1 MIGMSRDIMIELGAS
16 IDNIAT
22 LEDAVNT
29 ALTIEQQGHKFY
41 LDKAGTSTGIA
52 AKDLFEYLAA
62 EEGRHI
68 EYLNDFL
75 KTGHLSVFNEVA
87 PPDFTQSFASEFTQE
102 KPGELDVLMN
112 ALRFEKKNED
122 FYKELAVWTHNSQQK
137 EFFDMMASFEHE
149 HVELIDGFIDAATQF
164 RMET

>member
-1 MIGMSRDIMIELGAS
+1 MSKDIMIEFEGS

-22 LEDAVNT
+22 LEDAVKT

-52 AKDLFEYLAA
+52 AKDLFNYLAA

-75 KTGHLSVFNEVA
+75 ETGHLSILNEAA
-87 PPDFTQSFASEFTQE
+87 PPDFTQSFASEFTGD
-102 KPGELDVLMN
+102 KPGELDVLMS
-112 ALRFEKKNED
+112 ALRFEQKNEN
-122 FYKELAVWTHNSQQK
+122 FYKELAEWTQNPEQK
-137 EFFDMMASFEHE
+137 EFFDMMASFEHG

>member
-1 MIGMSRDIMIELGAS
+1 MSRDIMIEFGAS

-22 LEDAVNT
+22 LEDAVKT

-41 LDKAGTSTGIA
+41 LEKAGTSTGIA
-52 AKDLFEYLAA
+52 AKDLFEYLAT
-62 EEGRHI
+62 EESRHI

-75 KTGHLSVFNEVA
+75 KTGHLSVFNEDT
-87 PPDFTQSFASEFTQE
+87 PPDFTQSFASEFTE
-102 KPGELDVLMN
+102 ENPGELDVLMN

-122 FYKELAVWTHNSQQK
+122 FYKELAVWTHNSEEK
-137 EFFDMMASFEHE
+137 EFFDMMSSFEHG
-149 HVELIDGFIDAATQF
+149 HGELIDGFIDAVTQF

>member
-1 MIGMSRDIMIELGAS
+1 MSKDIMIEFEAS

-22 LEDAVNT
+22 LEDAVKT

-52 AKDLFEYLAA
+52 AKDLFDYLAT

-75 KTGHLSVFNEVA
+75 KTGHLSVLNEAA
-87 PPDFTQSFASEFTQE
+87 PPDFTQAFANEFTEE
-102 KPGELDVLMN
+102 KPGELDVLMG
-112 ALRFEKKNED
+112 ALRFEQKNEN
-122 FYKELAVWTHNSQQK
+122 FYKELTEWTHNPEQK
-137 EFFDMMASFEHE
+137 EFFDMMASFEHG

>member
-1 MIGMSRDIMIELGAS
+1 MPKDIMIKFEGS

-75 KTGHLSVFNEVA
+75 KTGHLSVFNEFT
-87 PPDFTQSFASEFTQE
+87 PPDFTQSFTNEFTEE

-112 ALRFEKKNED
+112 ALRFEQKNEN
-122 FYKELAVWTHNSQQK
+122 FYKELALWTHNPGQK
-137 EFFDMMASFEHE
+137 EFFDMMASFEHG
-149 HVELIDGFIDAATQF
+149 HVELIDGFIDAASQF

>member
-1 MIGMSRDIMIELGAS
+1 MSKDIMIEFGGS

-41 LDKAGTSTGIA
+41 LEKAGTSTGIA
-52 AKDLFEYLAA
+52 AKDLFKYLTA

-68 EYLNDFL
+68 EYLIDFL
-75 KTGHLSVFNEVA
+75 ETGHLSVLNEA
-87 PPDFTQSFASEFTQE
+87 DPPDFTKSFTNEFTEE
-102 KPGELDVLMN
+102 KPGELDVLMS
-112 ALRFEKKNED
+112 ALRFEQKNED
-122 FYKELAVWTHNSQQK
+122 FYKKLAVWTHNPEQK
-137 EFFDMMASFEHE
+137 EFFDMMASFEHG
-149 HVELIDGFIDAATQF
+149 HVELIDGFIDAASQF

>member
-1 MIGMSRDIMIELGAS
+1 MSKDIMIELGVA

-41 LDKAGTSTGIA
+41 LKKARNTTGIA
-52 AKDLFEYLAA
+52 AKDLFEYLAV
-62 EEGRHI
+62 EESRHI

-75 KTGHLSVFNEVA
+75 KTGQSSGFNVA
-87 PPDFTQSFASEFTQE
+87 HPPDFTQSFASEFTEE
-102 KPGELDVLMN
+102 KPGELDVLMS

-122 FYKELAVWTHNSQQK
+122 FYKELAVWTHNFEQK
-137 EFFDMMASFEHE
+137 EFFDMMASFEHG

-164 RMET
+164 RMQT

>member
-1 MIGMSRDIMIELGAS
+1 MSKDIMIEFEGS

-41 LDKAGTSTGIA
+41 LDKAGTSTGMA
-52 AKDLFEYLAA
+52 AKDLFKYLAA

-75 KTGHLSVFNEVA
+75 KSGHLSVFNKSA
-87 PPDFTQSFASEFTQE
+87 PPDFSKSFANEFTEE

-112 ALRFEKKNED
+112 AQRFEQKNEN
-122 FYKELAVWTHNSQQK
+122 FYKELAAWTHNHEQK
-137 EFFDMMASFEHE
+137 QFFDMMASFEHG

>member
-1 MIGMSRDIMIELGAS
+1 MSVDIMAELEGL

-29 ALTIEQQGHKFY
+29 ALTIEHQGHKFY
-41 LDKAGTSTGIA
+41 LAKAGTSTGIA
-52 AKDLFEYLAA
+52 AKDLFEYLAV
-62 EEGRHI
+62 EESRHI

-75 KTGHLSVFNEVA
+75 KTGHLSLFNKGE
-87 PPDFTQSFASEFTQE
+87 PPDFTQSFAIEFTEE
-102 KPGELDVLMN
+102 KPDELDVLMS

-122 FYKELAVWTHNSQQK
+122 FYKALAVRTHDSGQK
-137 EFFDMMASFEHE
+137 EFFDKMASFEHE

>member
-1 MIGMSRDIMIELGAS
+1 MSKDIMIELKAS
-16 IDNIAT
+16 IDNIASI
-22 LEDAVNT
+22 EDAVNT
-29 ALTIEQQGHKFY
+29 ALTIEQQGHNFY
-41 LDKAGTSTGIA
+41 LKKARTSTSIA

-75 KTGHLSVFNEVA
+75 KTGNSSGFNEA
-87 PPDFTQSFASEFTQE
+87 ALPDFTQSFANEFTEE

-122 FYKELAVWTHNSQQK
+122 FYKELAVWTHNFEQK
-137 EFFDMMASFEHE
+137 EFFDMMAFFEHG